1 MYPSVTKILSKTK
14 DKKGL
19 ESWRA
24 SVGEAEADRIIQ
36 EAFKRG
42 RLLDEN
48 VQLYADQNQSNN
60 ALLDD
65 FLEPYTIQST
75 EQQVVSQKYCYEG
88 RYDAILVRNGITY
101 INDFKTASKPKKL
114 EYIEDYKLQIGAYYG
129 ALLEQGIMIDR
140 GIIAIFTDKSYQE
153 FIFLGAEMRQFYKR
167 FLNRLK
173 EYYVLV
179 NIENGKQN

>member
-1 MYPSVTKILSKTK
+1 MYPSVTKILGKTK

-65 FLEPYTIQST
+65 FLEPYTIKST
-75 EQQVVSQKYCYEG
+75 EQQVVSEKYCYYLKNTAMRAVMMLYWLEMVLPTSMTLK
-88 RYDAILVRNGITY
+88 RPLSQRN
-101 INDFKTASKPKKL
+101 
-114 EYIEDYKLQIGAYYG
+114 
-129 ALLEQGIMIDR
+129 
-140 GIIAIFTDKSYQE
+140 
-153 FIFLGAEMRQFYKR
+153 
-167 FLNRLK
+167 
-173 EYYVLV
+173 
-179 NIENGKQN
+179 